1 MVIPNPTNYC
11 LSLRKLTY
19 STMMKL
25 KHDVVSVILPVHNA
39 GRFLTECLESLKG
52 QTYQN
57 LQIIAIDDFS
67 KDDSFSILK
76 KFQKEFKRVEIYKN
90 KKQYGLAVCYNRAL
104 KRARGQ
110 FIAFMNPH
118 DINAVSRF
126 KRQVNFLLK
135 NPKAVAVGT
144 QFTNIDENNKKL
156 ERSNLPEEHEDIY
169 ENLIPASSFHPE
181 TFMINRT
188 RLPKDLLYFK
198 HNKYP
203 FVFTEVFLKF
213 FNYGIVA
220 NIAHSLY
227 FHREGIKRSGRQ
239 LSKAKQMGSMMKLWL
254 TSKTYN
260 DTRPSFRTFL
270 PQLVK
275 GI

>member
-1 MVIPNPTNYC
+1 
-11 LSLRKLTY
+11 
-19 STMMKL
+19 MKL

-39 GRFLTECLESLKG
+39 GRFLTECLDSLKS

-67 KDDSFSILK
+67 KDDSVSILK
-76 KFQKEFKRVEIYKN
+76 KFRKHFKNLEIYKN
-90 KKQYGLAVCYNRAL
+90 KKQYGLAICYNRAL
-104 KRARGQ
+104 KHARGQ
-110 FIAFMNPH
+110 FVAFMNPH
-118 DINAVSRF
+118 DVNAISRF

-144 QFTNIDENNKKL
+144 QYTNIDENNKKL
-156 ERSNLPEEHEDIY
+156 ERSSMPEDHEEIY
-169 ENLIPASSFHPE
+169 DNLIPASSFHPE
-181 TFMINRT
+181 TFMINRGK
-188 RLPKDLLYFK
+188 LPKDLLYFK

-213 FNYGIVA
+213 FNYGTVA

-227 FHREGIKRSGRQ
+227 FHREGIKRPGRKA
-239 LSKAKQMGSMMKLWL
+239 SKMNKIGSMMKLWL
-254 TSKTYN
+254 TSKSYN
-260 DTRPSFRTFL
+260 DTRPSVRTFL